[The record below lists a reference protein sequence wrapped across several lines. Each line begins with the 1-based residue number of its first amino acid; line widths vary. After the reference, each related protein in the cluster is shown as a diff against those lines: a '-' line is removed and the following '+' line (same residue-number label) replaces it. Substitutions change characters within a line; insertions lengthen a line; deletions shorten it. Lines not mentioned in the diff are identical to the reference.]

1 MWDGVGVCKVGDIL
15 SMGIF
20 TPGMKMLPR
29 RVFNRIMKWEG
40 LEGTSRGYLVI
51 SGLVLLAWRSLSSS
65 FGGRECLPTP
75 GELAGSDAPLSWISA
90 PVSPWSIKRGS
101 GLSCKVKPWAQFCGR
116 KGSGLSD
123 HQLFPLKRPKDTG
136 QKQKRLKKEKVNILL
151 KGCNYAR

>member
-20 TPGMKMLPR
+20 TPGVKMLPR
-29 RVFNRIMKWEG
+29 RVFHRIMKWEG

-101 GLSCKVKPWAQFCGR
+101 GLSCKVKP
-116 KGSGLSD
+116 
-123 HQLFPLKRPKDTG
+123 
-136 QKQKRLKKEKVNILL
+136 
-151 KGCNYAR
+151 